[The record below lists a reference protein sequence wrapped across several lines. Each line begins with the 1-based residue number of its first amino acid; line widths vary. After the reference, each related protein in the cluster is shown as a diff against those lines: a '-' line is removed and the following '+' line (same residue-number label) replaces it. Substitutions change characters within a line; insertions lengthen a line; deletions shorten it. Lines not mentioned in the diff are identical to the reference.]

1 MARGRWH
8 RGIGLSRPEPG
19 QLIDRTGRAEL
30 QSHYRQYGRHIV
42 AMVDAATTLE
52 LPGTD
57 GVAMV
62 ERLAERGTL
71 VATVREVLG
80 AGSPGGA
87 SPALRAWRGD
97 FSLAVETVGGSSR
110 IPHRAY

>member
-1 MARGRWH
+1 MARGRRH

-42 AMVDAATTLE
+42 AMV
-52 LPGTD
+52 
-57 GVAMV
+57 

-87 SPALRAWRGD
+87 SPL
-97 FSLAVETVGGSSR
+97 
-110 IPHRAY
+110 